1 MFYDKFKIKFL
12 VYFFLKKEL
21 KVGPEAALWQY
32 GKQELGDRPKKY
44 SKDYIKLVQ
53 IQFPYKQ
60 YT

>member
-1 MFYDKFKIKFL
+1 MFYDKFKINFL
-12 VYFFLKKEL
+12 VYFFLKKKEL
-21 KVGPEAALWQY
+21 EAALWQY
-32 GKQELGDRPKKY
+32 GKQDLGDRPKKY